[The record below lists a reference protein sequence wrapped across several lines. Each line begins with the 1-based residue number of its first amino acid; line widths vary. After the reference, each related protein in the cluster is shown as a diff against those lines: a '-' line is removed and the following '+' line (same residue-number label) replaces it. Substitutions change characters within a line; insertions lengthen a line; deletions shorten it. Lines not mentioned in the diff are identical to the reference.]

1 MKRLQTKI
9 TATYILLSA
18 AVITAVGVISSL
30 GIESYF
36 RERLIAELSR
46 EADLV
51 LLALDDPSLSRPEL
65 DRVVRQLA
73 QKGNFRITLIN
84 KQGTVLEDS
93 DVLPNDLPTV
103 ENHLHRPE
111 IQQAERKGIGTD
123 ARKSAT
129 TGDEFLYLAKRVD
142 APPQH
147 RQLRDLGYV
156 HVSVHLQDFQ
166 RTINEIR
173 FNVFL
178 AGLLVLLLVLFVSMV
193 VSERISRPIVEIAK
207 RVQSIREGN
216 LDLRIPVSTKDEIGQ
231 LAMTVNELIEKLKA
245 DRAQLAKLEQVRSQF
260 LANVSHELRTPIFTI
275 QGYLETLLDGAI
287 DDPAVNRD
295 FLEKISRHVE
305 RLNALLSDLIDIARI
320 ESGEMKMSFRY
331 FPLHDFLE
339 SVVADLRPTAEQRGI
354 RLSLLASERDPIEVL
369 GDRDRLRQVLSNLI
383 ENAIRYNRAGG
394 EVHISYSSKNGYA
407 RVSVSDTGIGI
418 APEHLP
424 RIFERFYRVDMERSR
439 ETGGTGLGLAIVKHI
454 VEAHGG
460 TIDVVSE
467 VGKGSTFSFTLKQ
480 YPS

>member
-1 MKRLQTKI
+1 MKSLQAKI

-36 RERLIAELSR
+36 RDRLIAELSK
-46 EADLV
+46 EADLA
-51 LLALDDPSLSRPEL
+51 LLALDDPNLSRPEL

-84 KQGTVLEDS
+84 KQGKVLEDS
-93 DVLPNDLPTV
+93 DMLMDDLPKE

-111 IQQAERKGIGTD
+111 VQEAVRKGVGID
-123 ARKSAT
+123 VRKSASV
-129 TGDEFLYLAKRVD
+129 GADVLYIAKRVD

-147 RQLRDLGYV
+147 RQLHDLGFV
-156 HVSVHLQDFQ
+156 RVGVHLQDFQ

-173 FNVFL
+173 FSVFL
-178 AGLLVLLLVLFVSMV
+178 AGLLVLLLVLFVSIV
-193 VSERISRPIVEIAK
+193 VSERISKPIVEIAK

-216 LDLRIPVSTKDEIGQ
+216 LDLRIPVSTGDEIGQ
-231 LAMTVNELIEKLKA
+231 LATTVNELIEKLKA

-287 DDPAVNRD
+287 DDPTVNRD
-295 FLEKISRHVE
+295 FLEKISLHMG

-331 FPLHDFLE
+331 FHLHDFLE
-339 SVVADLRPTAEQRGI
+339 SVVADLQSTAEQRGI
-354 RLSLLASERDPIEVL
+354 RLSLVAPEHQSIEVL
-369 GDRDRLRQVLSNLI
+369 GDRERLRQVLHNLI

-394 EVHISYSSKNGYA
+394 EVHVSYSSRNGFA
-407 RVSVSDTGIGI
+407 AVSVSDTGIGI
-418 APEHLP
+418 PPEHLP

-480 YPS
+480 FPS